1 MRHLDQGAFLSRIA
15 LTYGQKLIILTMT
28 REEGAVEEVS
38 WRLGG
43 EGIGLTWS
51 GEDHITVVTKNAVVG
66 Y

>member
-1 MRHLDQGAFLSRIA
+1 
-15 LTYGQKLIILTMT
+15 MT

-43 EGIGLTWS
+43 EGISLTWS